1 MEVADIST
9 ELWRHPYF
17 ASIADAATAFI
28 SDASSV
34 SLSNASSVSISNA
47 SSVSINNASIISIAS
62 IVSNTDAPITH
73 PPKLIGQN

>member
-73 PPKLIGQN
+73 PRNL

>member
-28 SDASSV
+28 SD
-34 SLSNASSVSISNA
+34 A